1 LLIPFTAKLYHYCTP
16 SGIPRHKIV
25 KAVSFHTTLP
35 STNDEQDE
43 QTSMMKDQH
52 TNSVM
57 ISYATYEQKEYTKML
72 KQQRNTVS
80 FSDDVT
86 THVIPKLNACETFE
100 VYYSRA
106 DYKKFHMAQRMREDR
121 QEAKQMRRM
130 IEDASATREARAQE
144 LAAMQPPVDD
154 LLLIQPPSMPVRQ
167 VSGSIVL
174 TPVTLSGR
182 PGLPAR
188 QATTIVTDI
197 WTATVK
203 VSEPRKGPPTRPVRQ
218 ASKMNVNE
226 MGIEQNAFPE
236 SLGSLLDRALAA

>member
-1 LLIPFTAKLYHYCTP
+1 
-16 SGIPRHKIV
+16 
-25 KAVSFHTTLP
+25 
-35 STNDEQDE
+35 
-43 QTSMMKDQH
+43 MMKDQL
-52 TNSVM
+52 TSSVM
-57 ISYATYEQKEYTKML
+57 ISYTTYEQKEHTKML
-72 KQQRNTVS
+72 KQKRNSVS

-86 THVIPKLNACETFE
+86 THVIPKLNACETSE

-106 DYKKFHMAQRMREDR
+106 DYKKFHMAQRMREDK

-167 VSGSIVL
+167 VSGSIVPSMPVRQVSGSIIIF
-174 TPVTLSGR
+174 TPVALPRR

-188 QATTIVTDI
+188 QAATIVTDI
-197 WTATVK
+197 WTANAK

-218 ASKMNVNE
+218 ASTRNVNDIGME
-226 MGIEQNAFPE
+226 TNAFPE
-236 SLGSLLDRALAA
+236 SLQSLLDRALAA